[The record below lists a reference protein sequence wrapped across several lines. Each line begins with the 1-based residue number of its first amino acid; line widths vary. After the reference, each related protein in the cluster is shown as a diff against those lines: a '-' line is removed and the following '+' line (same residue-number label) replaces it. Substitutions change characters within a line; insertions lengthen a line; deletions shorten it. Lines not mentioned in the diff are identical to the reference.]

1 MVPEIS
7 THIDVLCSINFV
19 RTGRKWWYR
28 FIHWIWSAYVTVL
41 QSKKQAMI
49 KFLITNFL
57 CLFSLHEKLVN
68 SFTWPWLA
76 KLPLCFVGRQHYFFK
91 FNNSWHVPQYIYM
104 ATVVITFFSFL
115 VSYLSLFQT
124 AFHQFF
130 EEMLA
135 SLNTYR
141 ETGEKLYK
149 KQVP

>member
-7 THIDVLCSINFV
+7 THIDVLCSINFF

-91 FNNSWHVPQYIYM
+91 FNNSWHVPQYIYGYGGDH
-104 ATVVITFFSFL
+104 IFL
-115 VSYLSLFQT
+115 FPCLISLSLSNCLSSVLWRNACFSKYLQR
-124 AFHQFF
+124 
-130 EEMLA
+130 
-135 SLNTYR
+135 NR
-141 ETGEKLYK
+141 WKI
-149 KQVP
+149 V